1 MTIATLARGAALAA
15 ALSLAAVSGAALA
28 QSNDG
33 LDRRVRIINDTG
45 QTIQYFYASRVGVN
59 SWEEDILGQDVL
71 VDGDD
76 FTANI
81 DDGSRACRYDFK
93 AVFSNGQSL
102 ERYNINVC
110 EITTYT
116 YTR

>member
-1 MTIATLARGAALAA
+1 MTIKTLARGAALAIALGCMA
-15 ALSLAAVSGAALA
+15 APMAAAA

-33 LDRRVRIINDTG
+33 MDRRVRIINDTG
-45 QTIQYFYASRVGVN
+45 RTIMYFYASRQGVD
-59 SWEEDILGQDVL
+59 SWEEDMLGSDILE
-71 VDGDD
+71 DGSSV
-76 FTANI
+76 TANI

-93 AVFSNGQSL
+93 AVFADGESL

>member
-1 MTIATLARGAALAA
+1 MSIKILARGAIMALA
-15 ALSLAAVSGAALA
+15 LGLAATPAIAGV
-28 QSNDG
+28 QSNDD

-45 QTIQYFYASRVGVN
+45 QTIMYFYASRQGVD
-59 SWEEDILGQDVL
+59 SWEEDMLGADILD
-71 VDGDD
+71 DGESVS
-76 FTANI
+76 ANI

-93 AVFSNGQSL
+93 AVFDDGQSL

-110 EITTYT
+110 EISTYT

>member
-1 MTIATLARGAALAA
+1 MTIKTLARGAVLAMALA
-15 ALSLAAVSGAALA
+15 LSATPVVVQA

-33 LDRRVRIINDTG
+33 MDRRVRIINDTG
-45 QTIQYFYASRVGVN
+45 RTIMYFYASRQGVD
-59 SWEEDILGQDVL
+59 SWEEDILGSDIL
-71 VDGDD
+71 EDGDSV
-76 FTANI
+76 TANI

-93 AVFSNGQSL
+93 AVFEDGQSL